1 MGLKLTIIGS
11 DGLSY
16 ALSQWGLHHV
26 TIPSHSQSQRYTFP
40 YSGARSQQWMFTQQ
54 PALTQ
59 SVYLSASCLKLILE
73 SPKDAI
79 DPNFTEGCVKCY
91 HNCESHIKYCHWLAL
106 RSTTCATW
114 YFIIK
119 EQKNT
124 FNGWQKGRIMENRI
138 TMHAYLKL
146 DLNKQILKNLG
157 CKTDAV
163 CTHVHIPGGQC

>member
-1 MGLKLTIIGS
+1 MLCPACIHCLTQPKLS
-11 DGLSY
+11 PDGTETHTPWFRWPMSY
-16 ALSQWGLHHV
+16 ALSQRGLQHA

-59 SVYLSASCLKLILE
+59 SVYLSVSSLKLILE

-79 DPNFTEGCVKCY
+79 DSDFAEGCAKCY
-91 HNCESHIKYCHWLAL
+91 HNCESCIKCCHWLAL

-114 YFIIK
+114 YFIIH

-124 FNGWQKGRIMENRI
+124 FNVWQKGRIVQNI
-138 TMHAYLKL
+138 IIMHTAWPK
-146 DLNKQILKNLG
+146 KKG
-157 CKTDAV
+157 FK
-163 CTHVHIPGGQC
+163 